1 MKNKPVRQYELEQLG
16 QKLNESLTNCTSKI
30 AKKLNL
36 MFQKNRKTAIYLLIL
51 FGIILLSINILSFYY
66 F

>member
-16 QKLNESLTNCTSKI
+16 QKLNEFIANCTQKI
-30 AKKLNL
+30 ATKLNIL
-36 MFQKNRKTAIYLLIL
+36 FQKNRKTAIYLLVL

>member
-16 QKLNESLTNCTSKI
+16 EKLNEFFANCTSKI

-36 MFQKNRKTAIYLLIL
+36 MFQKNRKKAIYLLIL